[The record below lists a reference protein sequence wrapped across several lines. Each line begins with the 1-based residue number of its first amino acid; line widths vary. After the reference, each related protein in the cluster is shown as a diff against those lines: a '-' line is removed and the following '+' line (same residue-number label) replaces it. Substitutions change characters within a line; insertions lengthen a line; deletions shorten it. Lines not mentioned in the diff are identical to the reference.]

1 MKVGTLVRVIRVIND
16 PRNRY
21 LGKLGVVMNN
31 GTWSAD
37 VYVFGS
43 NSSWWPRFDKDH
55 LEVIV

>member
-1 MKVGTLVRVIRVIND
+1 MKVGDLVRVIRSNY
-16 PRNRY
+16 PWNRF
-21 LGKLGVVMNN
+21 LGELGVVMNN

-55 LEVIV
+55 LEVIA